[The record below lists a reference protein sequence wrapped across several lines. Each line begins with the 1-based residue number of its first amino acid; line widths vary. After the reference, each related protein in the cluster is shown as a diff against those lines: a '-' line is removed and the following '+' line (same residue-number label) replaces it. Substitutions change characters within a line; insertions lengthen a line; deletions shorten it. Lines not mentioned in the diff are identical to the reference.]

1 MTDKQKSALE
11 QMEEKIKLLSDEM
24 MENPDYKNLRKN
36 MGLPAYEPYFSNRA
50 KGKKVMKKRCGT
62 FKGTF

>member
-1 MTDKQKSALE
+1 MTKQKSALE

-24 MENPDYKNLRKN
+24 MEKPEYKLLRSR

-50 KGKKVMKKRCGT
+50 KGKKVMKKRGGT
-62 FKGTF
+62 FKGSF

>member
-1 MTDKQKSALE
+1 
-11 QMEEKIKLLSDEM
+11 MEEKIKLLSDEM

-36 MGLPAYEPYFSNRA
+36 MGLPAYKPYFSNRA
-50 KGKKVMKKRCGT
+50 KGKKVMKARGGT